1 MEHTSTI
8 DDEGK
13 APAVVGIA
21 AMIGFGKAAF
31 EGLFGIVGVA
41 ASNSIGDSFGGSAL
55 AFGIIFFLASWL
67 LLKGNKIGYWVMVV
81 LSAIGVAAAVAYL
94 FRSSD
99 ATFAAVLLIGGLNA
113 LVLYLLLGTRSAREF
128 FGRQ

>member
-1 MEHTSTI
+1 MDQTSTL
-8 DDEGK
+8 DEGK

-41 ASNSIGDSFGGSAL
+41 ASNSIGDSFGGAAL
-55 AFGIIFFLASWL
+55 AFGILFFLASWL
-67 LLKGNKIGYWVMVV
+67 LLKGNKAGYWASVV
-81 LSAIGVAAAVAYL
+81 LSALGLAAAIGYL
-94 FRSSD
+94 FNSSD
-99 ATFAAVLLIGGLNA
+99 AIFAAVLLIGGLNA

-128 FGRQ
+128 FGRS

>member
-1 MEHTSTI
+1 MEQSSTI
-8 DDEGK
+8 DEGK

-21 AMIGFGKAAF
+21 AMIGFAKAAF

-41 ASNSIGDSFGGSAL
+41 AANSIDDSFGGSAL
-55 AFGIIFFLASWL
+55 VFGILFFLASWL
-67 LLKGNKIGYWVMVV
+67 LLKGNRVGYYASIV
-81 LSAIGVAAAVAYL
+81 LSALGLVVAIVYL

-99 ATFAAVLLIGGLNA
+99 AVFAAVLLVGGLNA

-128 FGRQ
+128 FAR

>member
-1 MEHTSTI
+1 MEQSSTI
-8 DDEGK
+8 DEGK

-21 AMIGFGKAAF
+21 AMIGFAKAAF

-41 ASNSIGDSFGGSAL
+41 AANSIDDSFGGSAL
-55 AFGIIFFLASWL
+55 VFGILFFLASWL
-67 LLKGNKIGYWVMVV
+67 LLKGNRVGYYASIV
-81 LSAIGVAAAVAYL
+81 LSALGLVVAIVYL

-99 ATFAAVLLIGGLNA
+99 AVIAAVLLVGGLNA

-128 FGRQ
+128 FAR

>member
-8 DDEGK
+8 DEGK

-21 AMIGFGKAAF
+21 AMIGFAKAAF

-41 ASNSIGDSFGGSAL
+41 ASNSIGDSFGGGAL
-55 AFGIIFFLASWL
+55 AFGILYLLASWL
-67 LLKGNKIGYWVMVV
+67 LLKGNKAGYWASVV
-81 LSAIGVAAAVAYL
+81 LSALGLAVAVVYL
-94 FRSSD
+94 FKSSD
-99 ATFAAVLLIGGLNA
+99 ATFMVVLLLGGLNA

-128 FGRQ
+128 FGR